1 MEAVVYQYGNAV
13 GAMSDVTVE
22 RIDGVTR
29 VSGTWIGLFPYP
41 KVSHQVSAWTIR
53 LCDGRE
59 VTGAWAEQMFGSRLQ
74 PSLVLVA
81 R

>member
-29 VSGTWIGLFPYP
+29 VSGTWRYL
-41 KVSHQVSAWTIR
+41 
-53 LCDGRE
+53 D
-59 VTGAWAEQMFGSRLQ
+59 WAIPVPESISPGQCVDNPF
-74 PSLVLVA
+74 V
-81 R
+81 